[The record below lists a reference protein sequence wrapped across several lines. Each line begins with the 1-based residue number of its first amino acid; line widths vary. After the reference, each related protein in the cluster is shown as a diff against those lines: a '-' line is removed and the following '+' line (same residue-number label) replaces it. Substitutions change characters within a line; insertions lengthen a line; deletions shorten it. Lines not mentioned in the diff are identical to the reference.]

1 MDPFT
6 QVKSAEYVAKFNINS
21 ILNRG
26 TFCGFSVTPMSKCRK
41 RPRNLDEYKN
51 SLLLDHRLQNA
62 PIVPSKTSLPW
73 FKASR
78 AQRREEN
85 KVEFLER
92 QFHNE
97 KLSFFHEKE
106 SEHSFELSL
115 SICIF
120 YRRIFNVEMQNFGL
134 NERAPA
140 ILLVDVIY

>member
-1 MDPFT
+1 MP
-6 QVKSAEYVAKFNINS
+6 KFNIDS

-41 RPRNLDEYKN
+41 CPRNLDEYKN

-62 PIVPSKTSLPW
+62 PKVSSKTSLPW
-73 FKASR
+73 FKTSQ

-97 KLSFFHEKE
+97 KLSFVHEKE

-134 NERAPA
+134 NEGAPA

>member
-6 QVKSAEYVAKFNINS
+6 QVKSAEYVEKFNISS

-26 TFCGFSVTPMSKCRK
+26 TFCGFSVTPMSKCTK
-41 RPRNLDEYKN
+41 RPRNLDRYKN

-62 PIVPSKTSLPW
+62 LKVSSKTSLPW
-73 FKASR
+73 FKTSQ

-97 KLSFFHEKE
+97 KLLFVHEKE
-106 SEHSFELSL
+106 TDHSFELC
-115 SICIF
+115 ICIF
-120 YRRIFNVEMQNFGL
+120 YRRFFNVEMQNFGL

-140 ILLVDVIY
+140 ICHLLRC

>member
-6 QVKSAEYVAKFNINS
+6 QVKSAEYVEKFNISS

-26 TFCGFSVTPMSKCRK
+26 TFCGFSVTPMSKCTK
-41 RPRNLDEYKN
+41 RPRNLDRYKN

-62 PIVPSKTSLPW
+62 LKVSSKTSLPW
-73 FKASR
+73 FKTSQ

-97 KLSFFHEKE
+97 NLLFVHEKE
-106 SEHSFELSL
+106 TDHSFELC
-115 SICIF
+115 ICIF
-120 YRRIFNVEMQNFGL
+120 CRRFFNVEMQNFGP

-140 ILLVDVIY
+140 VCHLLRC